1 MSLLRAGTAEVLRP
15 RRAGFAQ
22 GPTGDDLTADAV
34 VNVPGS
40 HPEGDH
46 MTENNPTPEEVVE
59 VALSG
64 NTGAVKTLT
73 DIRFEKLEA
82 RFAALEKENAE
93 LRAANTE
100 LYAFANAKAQAP
112 APAAAQ
118 PVPAQPQPVAAQP
131 VEDPAVQAK
140 AEQDDADIL
149 ARTLAALGY
158 KKVDDGM

>member
-1 MSLLRAGTAEVLRP
+1 
-15 RRAGFAQ
+15 
-22 GPTGDDLTADAV
+22 
-34 VNVPGS
+34 
-40 HPEGDH
+40 

-93 LRAANTE
+93 LRAANAE

-118 PVPAQPQPVAAQP
+118 PVPAQPQPAAAQPVAAQP
-131 VEDPAVQAK
+131 VQDPAVQAK